1 MSVLDSCGIP
11 FVDPQLEA
19 LRVGAP
25 LLELTRGQ
33 ALAHARRLR
42 EQHGMSY
49 KQISVVMALYHGDAR
64 TTSTWRC
71 ALRKAGVAPDPRHR
85 GWAVT

>member
-19 LRVGAP
+19 LRTGGP

-33 ALAHARRLR
+33 GGGETPPLA
-42 EQHGMSY
+42 
-49 KQISVVMALYHGDAR
+49 
-64 TTSTWRC
+64 
-71 ALRKAGVAPDPRHR
+71 
-85 GWAVT
+85 